1 MSTAEAPTEAP
12 PPVAAVQKPI
22 YVHDPNTGA
31 ITRNGVLLGT
41 RDPAGGGMMWESAE
55 FQRSY
60 RPVLL
65 KRGIKFTSE
74 VIRAPFPVEA
84 TPAEVASMG
93 ASKSAEVAAAVAL
106 LPAPLPIH
114 AFAPVPADPY
124 APLNARQREAVLRL
138 RRDRGWPDLPRQRT
152 RPPVKL
158 DKHRGDK
165 VDKFILDLLEYDP
178 VAFVSRYGVTGIG
191 KITKVE
197 KFELDKVEKKR
208 KKVVEAV
215 LSKRKTFL
223 TELASGQ
230 SVVAES
236 DDGEEAE
243 GS

>member
-1 MSTAEAPTEAP
+1 MSTEAPTEAP
-12 PPVAAVQKPI
+12 PPTAAVQKPI
-22 YVHDPNTGA
+22 YIHDPSTGT

-41 RDPAGGGMMWESAE
+41 HDPAGGGMMWESAE

-84 TPAEVASMG
+84 TPVEVASMG
-93 ASKSAEVAAAVAL
+93 APTPIFQRPIEHGFTAEKAAVA
-106 LPAPLPIH
+106 
-114 AFAPVPADPY
+114 FGNDPY

-138 RRDRGWPDLPRQRT
+138 RRDRGWPDLPRQRS

-165 VDKFILDLLEYDP
+165 VDKFILDLLEFDP

-230 SVVAES
+230 AVVAEDES
-236 DDGEEAE
+236 EGDGE
-243 GS
+243 G